1 MKIIIQRVHKASV
14 SVDGEPVSSIGKGL
28 LVLLGITH
36 DDTKADSLYLVQK
49 LLNIR
54 LWPDNKE
61 IDGIKHSKPWMKS
74 VMNMDYELLIVSQ
87 FTLYHKMKGNKP
99 DFHNARDHE
108 EAKEMYLEFIQLLKD
123 GYGEDKVQMGAF
135 GQYMNVELQNDGPV
149 TIALDS
155 IKDPKIVHKLEKEEK
170 RKLKHTKNKE
180 KQKKQKEESKEEVTK
195 EEETEPS
202 TKEDPKPGPSK
213 VVDIEETSKVE
224 PKIEDATPPS

>member
-14 SVDGEPVSSIGKGL
+14 SVNNELVSSIGKGL

-36 DDTKADSLYLVQK
+36 DDTKADSIYLAHK
-49 LLNIR
+49 LMNIR

-61 IDGIKHSKPWMKS
+61 IDGVTEAKPWSKS
-74 VMNMDYELLIVSQ
+74 VMDMKYELLIVSQ

-108 EAKEMYLEFIQLLKD
+108 EAKQMYLEFIDLLKE
-123 GYGEDKVQMGAF
+123 GYDASKVQMGAF

-155 IKDPKIVHKLEKEEK
+155 IKDPKIVHRLEKEEK
-170 RKLKHTKNKE
+170 RKAKAKQQP
-180 KQKKQKEESKEEVTK
+180 KQKKPKEEAKEEVAL
-195 EEETEPS
+195 
-202 TKEDPKPGPSK
+202 EDDVKQGNYLQFNIYCSSS
-213 VVDIEETSKVE
+213 V
-224 PKIEDATPPS
+224 